1 MGEGEKGRRGGVW
14 TTWTHKLME
23 QPRLGIWLQEGT
35 QPLPLCVA
43 VVSHPPPPTCRR
55 ECTGRLLAG
64 LQQQSHLVALTGEE
78 RKEEK
83 IQLSTD
89 AHKRERKRER
99 GGGRERLQSA
109 IVFNDSFHVRT
120 NDNNFADEGS

>member
-1 MGEGEKGRRGGVW
+1 
-14 TTWTHKLME
+14 ME

-89 AHKRERKRER
+89 AHKRERKER

>member
-1 MGEGEKGRRGGVW
+1 MQ
-14 TTWTHKLME
+14 

-35 QPLPLCVA
+35 QPLPLCVP
-43 VVSHPPPPTCRR
+43 VVSPPPPSPTCRR

-99 GGGRERLQSA
+99 GGERETSICYRL
-109 IVFNDSFHVRT
+109 
-120 NDNNFADEGS
+120 